1 MRHEDLEAA
10 RQSVDALTAAVR
22 DLTKVVAT
30 CAEALA
36 REVVVTE
43 QLEVDVPGADPMRPR
58 RTLEEG
64 HQLHMATREARR
76 RRA

>member
-1 MRHEDLEAA
+1 MENCKQELAAVREAI
-10 RQSVDALTAAVR
+10 DGLAAGVR

-30 CAEALA
+30 CAEALT

-43 QLEVDVPGADPMRPR
+43 QVEVDVTHPPGR